1 MSDRTETVGDA
12 NTSTTRNGQPGPA
25 GHVPRVP
32 GRGVGRVILFLLGV
46 GAAVG
51 AVRYFQM
58 QGEAGEALWYRLYA
72 VVGALGLFSLILLV
86 GALRGRRLAVEAV
99 ISRAGSAGLAG
110 MALEDGAGH
119 LLYANASFRSL
130 LIACGASLREEED
143 LWTAYA
149 FPEGKPARSIFARLR
164 DEALGGVTVR
174 DIFRPDGEAASEW
187 TLVAVPTGLGEVVWL
202 ASGTGASGVEAPQ
215 SPTFETATPAGN
227 LAIEIEE
234 LRGQLETLPIGMVT
248 LDTSGRVLSCNPAA
262 HDLLGTDAPGGAPIT
277 DFIREEFRPALAKR
291 LAEPIDEAGMT
302 VPLDVEIDG
311 PVHRMTSVYF
321 SRPLLTETGG
331 EGTQPGRALYLI
343 DTTEQKRLEIQ
354 FAQSQKMQAVGQL
367 AGGIAHDF
375 NNLLTAM
382 VGFCDLLL
390 QRFRPGDQ
398 SFTDIMQIKQ
408 NANRGARLVRQLL
421 AFSRQQTLQPRVL
434 DVTQVLA
441 ELSNLLN
448 RLLGE
453 SVELEFVHSRE
464 LGKVRVDQGQLEQVI
479 INLAVN
485 ARDAMPDGG
494 KLIFATRNCNLLSE
508 IDRAHAE
515 IMPPGA
521 YVMITVTDTGTGMTQ
536 DVLDRI
542 FDPFYTTKEVGRGT
556 GLGLATVYGIIKQT
570 GGFIFADSEGP
581 GKGTTF
587 TIYLQ
592 RYEGDEAPHVETVE
606 SQSEPV
612 IESVP
617 DPVVDGAGE
626 ANADATAGTILL
638 VEDEEPVRRFGARA
652 LRNSGYKVVEAQN
665 GEVAIELLDK
675 EKYDLLITDMVM
687 PKANGPM
694 VIAAARA
701 KMPDLPVI
709 CISGYTQ
716 ESIAREVENIENVSF
731 LAKPFSLKQ
740 LASRVQ
746 DVLSEQAPGE

>member
-1 MSDRTETVGDA
+1 
-12 NTSTTRNGQPGPA
+12 
-25 GHVPRVP
+25 
-32 GRGVGRVILFLLGV
+32 
-46 GAAVG
+46 
-51 AVRYFQM
+51 
-58 QGEAGEALWYRLYA
+58 
-72 VVGALGLFSLILLV
+72 
-86 GALRGRRLAVEAV
+86 
-99 ISRAGSAGLAG
+99 
-110 MALEDGAGH
+110 
-119 LLYANASFRSL
+119 
-130 LIACGASLREEED
+130 
-143 LWTAYA
+143 
-149 FPEGKPARSIFARLR
+149 
-164 DEALGGVTVR
+164 
-174 DIFRPDGEAASEW
+174 
-187 TLVAVPTGLGEVVWL
+187 
-202 ASGTGASGVEAPQ
+202 
-215 SPTFETATPAGN
+215 
-227 LAIEIEE
+227 
-234 LRGQLETLPIGMVT
+234 
-248 LDTSGRVLSCNPAA
+248 
-262 HDLLGTDAPGGAPIT
+262 
-277 DFIREEFRPALAKR
+277 
-291 LAEPIDEAGMT
+291 
-302 VPLDVEIDG
+302 
-311 PVHRMTSVYF
+311 
-321 SRPLLTETGG
+321 
-331 EGTQPGRALYLI
+331 
-343 DTTEQKRLEIQ
+343 
-354 FAQSQKMQAVGQL
+354 
-367 AGGIAHDF
+367 
-375 NNLLTAM
+375 
-382 VGFCDLLL
+382 
-390 QRFRPGDQ
+390 
-398 SFTDIMQIKQ
+398 
-408 NANRGARLVRQLL
+408 
-421 AFSRQQTLQPRVL
+421 
-434 DVTQVLA
+434 
-441 ELSNLLN
+441 
-448 RLLGE
+448 
-453 SVELEFVHSRE
+453 VHSRE